1 MPERI
6 TENVGQETGLLIV
19 SVESGSPAEK
29 AGMLLGDTIVGLN
42 ENQIKNVDDLLSLLN
57 GNLIGQSV
65 TARIVRGEQISELE
79 VAIGE
84 RS

>member
-1 MPERI
+1 
-6 TENVGQETGLLIV
+6 LLIV